1 VAFKEMTKGHEQFLR
16 VPDASCATRLMN
28 IVDDHCADRFAP
40 MRLFQ
45 EIVSQGAGCDLRNML
60 VLPYRRHFVFAQ
72 TAKSDAVFQG
82 DHDALPSLIPTH
94 YVVRRYSTT
103 NLARNSSASSV
114 ADGS

>member
-1 VAFKEMTKGHEQFLR
+1 LF
-16 VPDASCATRLMN
+16 N
-28 IVDDHCADRFAP
+28 IVNNHCADRFAA
-40 MRLFQ
+40 MGLFQ
-45 EIVSQGAGCDLRNML
+45 EILSQGAGRDLRNMF
-60 VLPYRRHFVFAQ
+60 VLSYRGHFVFAQ